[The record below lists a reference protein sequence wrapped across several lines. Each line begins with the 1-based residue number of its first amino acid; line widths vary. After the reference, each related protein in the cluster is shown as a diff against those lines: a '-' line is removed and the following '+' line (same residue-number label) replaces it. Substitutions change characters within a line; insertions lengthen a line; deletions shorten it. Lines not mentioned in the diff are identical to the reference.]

1 MKIAEGRKGNKEVR
15 KNFIRITILYL
26 MTICLSSCTAPEN
39 GGTAAGDL
47 EPATLEGQPFSVS
60 TDTTVESGGED
71 NRENDSTASSP
82 EPVET
87 PQETLPGETPQI
99 DTEKDISEKEPVSA
113 LENPL
118 AAYRRTVEKS
128 GDGMSF
134 CLINL
139 DGDEIPE
146 LVVTDNAA
154 YSIYTV
160 KDGEVFC
167 MVDSY
172 YTVSFTYFEGKGV
185 IAGFDRWNG
194 GGDEGGYGQYYD
206 LVSTDKTLTG
216 GETSLLSFEYNAV
229 YDENGEYTGEGVTKY
244 FYMGQEIDEAAYR
257 EFMDTLGISEDG
269 DIGLENLVSAEEIL
283 EVIQGTAQ

>member
-1 MKIAEGRKGNKEVR
+1 MKIAERRKGSKEVR

-26 MTICLSSCTAPEN
+26 MTIYLSSCTAPEN
-39 GGTAAGDL
+39 GGMAAGDL
-47 EPATLEGQPFSVS
+47 DSATLEGLPFSV
-60 TDTTVESGGED
+60 
-71 NRENDSTASSP
+71 
-82 EPVET
+82 
-87 PQETLPGETPQI
+87 
-99 DTEKDISEKEPVSA
+99 K
-113 LENPL
+113 NPL
-118 AAYRRTVEKS
+118 AAYRRTVEES
-128 GDGMSF
+128 GDGISF

-146 LVVTDNAA
+146 LVATDNAA
-154 YSIYTV
+154 YSIYTI

-167 MVDSY
+167 LVDSE

-194 GGDEGGYGQYYD
+194 GGDEGGYGWYYD

-244 FYMGQEIDEAAYR
+244 FYMGQEIDETAYR
-257 EFMDTLGISEDG
+257 EFMDTLGISEDD